1 MRRWGERDGS
11 EVKRLIEKKLKK
23 TPRSNYLS
31 FPDADLISRS

>member
-11 EVKRLIEKKLKK
+11 EVKRLKKKMEKNLQ
-23 TPRSNYLS
+23 SNYLS